1 VAGTRA
7 PEFPGES
14 QGDAGG
20 AASRGPIR
28 AQRLDGPG
36 FAAAREELA
45 LLLVDAVDSGASVGF
60 LPPFGLADA
69 ARYWDG
75 LKSPVERGEEQV
87 FGVRGEDGTLDGCVV
102 LALASMPNQT
112 HRADV
117 KKLLVHRRARRRGL
131 GRALME
137 AVESE
142 ARRLGRTTLVL
153 DTLAGHPS
161 ERFYRELGWTEVG
174 RIDRYARVPGGGVE
188 PTVVFARWL

>member
-1 VAGTRA
+1 MAGTRA
-7 PEFPGES
+7 PE
-14 QGDAGG
+14 
-20 AASRGPIR
+20 
-28 AQRLDGPG
+28 RLDGPE
-36 FAAAREELA
+36 FAAAREGLA

-60 LPPFGLADA
+60 LPPVADADA
-69 ARYWDG
+69 ARYWSG
-75 LKSPVERGEEQV
+75 LQAAVERGEERV

-102 LALASMPNQT
+102 LALAPFPNQT

-137 AVESE
+137 AVEAE

-153 DTLAGHPS
+153 DTLADHPS

-174 RIDRYARVPGGGVE
+174 RIDRYARVPGGGIE
-188 PTVVFARWL
+188 PTVVFAKWL